1 MGREPEHEPAAKP
14 APSPRQVLAAWERG
28 VASRVVADSV
38 VARRGQ
44 SSRPEAVRLEAPS
57 RLRTAVLRATEP
69 RPHGPAVPLCSLS
82 KAPLQSADF
91 TSPDHAGGG

>member
-1 MGREPEHEPAAKP
+1 MGPEHEHEPAAKP

-57 RLRTAVLRATEP
+57 RLRAQQP
-69 RPHGPAVPLCSLS
+69 SG
-82 KAPLQSADF
+82 LQS
-91 TSPDHAGGG
+91 HARMAP